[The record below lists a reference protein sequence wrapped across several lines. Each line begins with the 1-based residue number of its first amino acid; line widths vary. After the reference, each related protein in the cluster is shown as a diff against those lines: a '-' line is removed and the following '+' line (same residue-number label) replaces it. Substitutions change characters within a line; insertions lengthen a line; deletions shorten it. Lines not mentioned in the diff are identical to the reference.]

1 MRYVIVDTEVFA
13 HDNLVVFKDYDT
25 KQRTIFHNDNDGVYE
40 FFLNHSE
47 DIFVGANIKHYD
59 QFILKAMCADFSPEE
74 IKELND
80 YIIEFGGNGWQYPPL
95 KEQFLMKLSIF
106 DLFDDMQQG
115 LSLKSIEAHLG
126 MNIEETQVDFNID
139 RRLTVEELQDTIT
152 YCCFDVDATEKLFEI
167 RESYRENKI
176 KIGEMIGL
184 PVEKALYMTNAK
196 LTATYLGAKKQEYD
210 DEREYQYPDNLL
222 REYIPDEVFAF
233 FDRIHDKSI
242 PDDVLFK
249 SKYVNRIGNCEYT
262 LGFGGIH
269 GDCGKVIIQ
278 ANTVKKLANDDVG
291 AYYPHLMIINK
302 YCSRSIPDPLRYEK
316 MVDTRM
322 AAKKNGDMST
332 SNALKLVANTTYG
345 GTLAQWNDLYDPLMA
360 RSVCIS
366 GQLYLLELGYHLHTI
381 PTVEI
386 VQMNT
391 DGIMYQYNIEY
402 EEQVNEITQE
412 WQKRTGFELERDHI
426 DKVVQKDVNNY
437 IEVKHANDKPKVKGG
452 YLVRGIAPAG
462 AFNINNNF
470 TIVPKAVIDY
480 FTKGIPVEETINACT
495 DILEFQIVAKA
506 GSKYNEVYHY
516 ANGAKVKCQNVNRV
530 YASPNHN
537 DDTIYKV
544 HAKTGT
550 STKIPNLPRHCL
562 IDNKNELTIADIDK
576 EWYIKKAQQYV
587 NDYLGKR
594 TKVKRTNTRKINTIK
609 KSILS
614 LLEV

>member
-25 KQRTIFHNDNDGVYE
+25 KQRTIYCNDNDGVHEYIDSHE
-40 FFLNHSE
+40 GA
-47 DIFVGANIKHYD
+47 IFVGANIKHYD
-59 QFILKAMCADFSPEE
+59 IFILKAMYNDFSPEE
-74 IKELND
+74 IKQLND
-80 YIIEFGGNGWQYPPL
+80 YIIEFGGNGWEY
-95 KEQFLMKLSIF
+95 LSLRECFFNLNIF

-115 LSLKSIEAHLG
+115 LGLKSIEAHLG
-126 MNIEETQVDFNID
+126 MDIEETQVDFNLD
-139 RRLTVEELQDTIT
+139 RRLTQEEIELTIK
-152 YCCFDVDATEKLFEI
+152 YCSYDVDATEKLFEI
-167 RESYRENKI
+167 RASYRDNKLTLAAMAGI
-176 KIGEMIGL
+176 A
-184 PVEKALYMTNAK
+184 PEKALRMTNAT
-196 LTATYLGAKKQEYD
+196 LTAKYLSAQRKEFD
-210 DEREYQYPDNLL
+210 DEREYVYPDNLL
-222 REYIPDEVFAF
+222 REYIPQGVFNYF
-233 FDRIHDKSI
+233 NRIYDKSI
-242 PDDVLFK
+242 SDEELFK
-249 SKYVNRIGNCEYT
+249 AKYESSIGDCSYT

-269 GDCGKVIIQ
+269 GCLGKVILSS
-278 ANTVKKLANDDVG
+278 TEGEKLANDDV
-291 AYYPHLMIINK
+291 ASYYPHLMTING
-302 YCSRSIPDPLRYEK
+302 YCSRAIPNPEDYEA
-316 MVDTRM
+316 MLERRM
-322 AAKKNGDMST
+322 QAKRSGDKAT
-332 SNALKLVANTTYG
+332 NNALKLVANTTYG
-345 GTLAQWNDLYDPLMA
+345 AMLAMWNDLYDPKMG

-366 GQLYLLELGYHLHTI
+366 GQLYLLELGYHLATI
-381 PTVEI
+381 PSVSI

-391 DGIMYQYNIEY
+391 DGIMYRYGIADEDK
-402 EEQVNEITQE
+402 VNAITEE
-412 WQKRTGFELERDHI
+412 WQKRTGFELERDYI
-426 DKVVQKDVNNY
+426 SKVVQKDVNNY
-437 IEVKHANDKPKVKGG
+437 IEIKSDDSFKVKGG
-452 YLVRGIAPAG
+452 YLTRGIAPAG

>member
-25 KQRTIFHNDNDGVYE
+25 KQRTIYCNDNDCVHEYLDSHEGA
-40 FFLNHSE
+40 
-47 DIFVGANIKHYD
+47 IFVGANIKHYD
-59 QFILKAMCADFSPEE
+59 IFILKAMYNDFSPEE
-74 IKELND
+74 IKQLND
-80 YIIEFGGNGWQYPPL
+80 YIIEFGGNGWEYPPL
-95 KEQFLMKLSIF
+95 RECFFNLNIF

-115 LSLKSIEAHLG
+115 LGLKSIEAHLG
-126 MNIEETQVDFNID
+126 MDIEETQVDFNLD
-139 RRLTVEELQDTIT
+139 RRLTQEEIELTIK
-152 YCCFDVDATEKLFEI
+152 YCSYDVDATEKLFEI
-167 RESYRENKI
+167 RASYRDNKLTLAAMAGI
-176 KIGEMIGL
+176 A
-184 PVEKALYMTNAK
+184 PEKALRMTNAT
-196 LTATYLGAKKQEYD
+196 LTAKYLSAQRKEFD
-210 DEREYQYPDNLL
+210 DEREYVYPDNLL
-222 REYIPDEVFAF
+222 REYIPQGVFDYF
-233 FDRIHDKSI
+233 NRIYDKSI
-242 PDDVLFK
+242 SDEELFK
-249 SKYVNRIGNCEYT
+249 AKYESSIGDCSYT

-269 GDCGKVIIQ
+269 GCLGKVILSS
-278 ANTVKKLANDDVG
+278 TEGEKLANDDV
-291 AYYPHLMIINK
+291 ASYYPHLMTING
-302 YCSRSIPDPLRYEK
+302 YCSRAIPNPEDYEA
-316 MVDTRM
+316 MLERRM
-322 AAKKNGDMST
+322 QAKRSGDKAT
-332 SNALKLVANTTYG
+332 NNALKLVANTTYG
-345 GTLAQWNDLYDPLMA
+345 AMLAMWNDLYDPKMG

-366 GQLYLLELGYHLHTI
+366 GQLYLLELGYHLATI
-381 PTVEI
+381 PSVSI

-391 DGIMYQYNIEY
+391 DGIMYRYGIADEDK
-402 EEQVNEITQE
+402 VNAITEE
-412 WQKRTGFELERDHI
+412 WQKRTGFELERDYI
-426 DKVVQKDVNNY
+426 SKVVQKDVNNY
-437 IEVKHANDKPKVKGG
+437 IEIKSDDSFKVKGG
-452 YLVRGIAPAG
+452 YLTRGIAPAG